1 MEDLFLLQT
10 TVDHMWSLA
19 DQLVD
24 PERPGDFNQ
33 AVMELGATVCTPK
46 VYFLFILT
54 FVVYN
59 FVYLI
64 LNMSHRCNIEFL

>member
-1 MEDLFLLQT
+1 
-10 TVDHMWSLA
+10 MWSLA

-46 VYFLFILT
+46 VRIV
-54 FVVYN
+54 FVVTLYN
-59 FVYLI
+59 LLFGQ
-64 LNMSHRCNIEFL
+64 FL

>member
-1 MEDLFLLQT
+1 
-10 TVDHMWSLA
+10 MWSLA

-46 VYFLFILT
+46 VW
-54 FVVYN
+54 FVVVVTLHSLS
-59 FVYLI
+59 FA
-64 LNMSHRCNIEFL
+64 